1 MTDTALI
8 EEMRKAKVRLKG
20 ISLGS
25 EMDICVVEHSTVL
38 IDLAIAALEQSQW
51 ASVETVPEDSQ
62 LVDMFHEEWIDED
75 FNPEG
80 IRQGFYIENDY
91 WTSAEWNGDQG
102 CWENSLDSPQKWKPI
117 TPPTQESDT

>member
-38 IDLAIAALEQSQW
+38 IDLAIEALEQSQL
-51 ASVETVPEDSQ
+51 VSQ
-62 LVDMFHEEWIDED
+62 SDLALLLSFAPKDT
-75 FNPEG
+75 PEG
-80 IRQGFYIENDY
+80 LFPTFYHTLTYEGDKAITDRL
-91 WTSAEWNGDQG
+91 AELRKN
-102 CWENSLDSPQKWKPI
+102 LKPI